1 MIDVSKPDLDR
12 VCRFVGFEVFRR
24 YNPWNHL
31 RKMTDEK
38 GRGGEREGEGEGE
51 GEREDGKV
59 PDHLWAMCTSIKL
72 PRSLRLDEHNALVVQ
87 LLLADKQSPFFS
99 RCYDKN
105 LGEPVRQYGVATK
118 SNRFSVA
125 ESCDLIE
132 HIALSLYAI
141 TITWL

>member
-1 MIDVSKPDLDR
+1 MIDVTKSDLDR

-31 RKMTDEK
+31 RKTT
-38 GRGGEREGEGEGE
+38 GGDGGGDGE
-51 GEREDGKV
+51 EDGKV